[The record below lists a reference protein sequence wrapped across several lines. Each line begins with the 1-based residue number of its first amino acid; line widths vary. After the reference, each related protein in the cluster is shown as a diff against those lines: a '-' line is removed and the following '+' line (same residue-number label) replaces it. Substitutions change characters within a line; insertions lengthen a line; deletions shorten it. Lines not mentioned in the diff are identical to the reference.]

1 LKDGVPSI
9 EVAIFPEGADVGVAA
24 VGDALGDGDALADG
38 LTVGDALATDELVAT
53 EVEVLGVLVP
63 WLDEL
68 C

>member
-24 VGDALGDGDALADG
+24 VGDALADG

>member
-1 LKDGVPSI
+1 MPSI

-24 VGDALGDGDALADG
+24 VGDALADG

>member
-1 LKDGVPSI
+1 MKDGVPSI

-24 VGDALGDGDALADG
+24 VGDALADG